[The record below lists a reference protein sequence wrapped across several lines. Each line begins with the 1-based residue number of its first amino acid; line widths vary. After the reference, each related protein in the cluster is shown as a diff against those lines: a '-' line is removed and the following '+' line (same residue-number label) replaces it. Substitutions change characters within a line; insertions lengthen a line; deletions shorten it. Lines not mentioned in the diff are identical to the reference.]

1 MEIFVL
7 CIIIVACAVEF
18 YKKTIRGIVT
28 DEGIKTKA
36 NKWEIIIIAFILSA
50 LMGLLYYKVKNL
62 SNIYAY
68 FLVVVSIYFLQYF
81 LDMKLI
87 KSVVKSIT
95 NRL

>member
-1 MEIFVL
+1 MKIFVL
-7 CIIIVACAVEF
+7 CTIIVACAVEF
-18 YKKTIRGIVT
+18 YKKTIRGIAT
-28 DEGIKTKA
+28 DEGIKTIA

-50 LMGLLYYKVKNL
+50 LMGLLYYKVENL